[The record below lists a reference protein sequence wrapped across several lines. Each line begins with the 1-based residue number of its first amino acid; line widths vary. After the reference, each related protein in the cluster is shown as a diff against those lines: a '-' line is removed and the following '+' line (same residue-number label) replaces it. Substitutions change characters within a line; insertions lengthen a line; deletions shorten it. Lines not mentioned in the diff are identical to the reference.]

1 MGVCVTEVRE
11 TGPFERMVTVT
22 LTADA
27 LEKGKKS
34 AAARLAK
41 DTKVKG
47 FRPGKAPLKVVE
59 SMVGAAALRKEA
71 IDDALPAVLSQVL
84 TDADLTPAVTP
95 RLADLRDGGDEVQA
109 DVLVTLWPTVKEV
122 PEYAGMRIEVEIPEV
137 SDDDVNGQIERMR
150 NQFAEL
156 EDVSR
161 EGFDGDLVS
170 VDVTTSVD
178 GTEYAA
184 GSARDMLY
192 EIGSGAFLDGMDQ
205 VLRGVGA
212 GAIVAFDTVLPDGIG
227 GDAGRPAKVRVLV
240 KQVKAKRLPA
250 LTDEWAAEVSEFE
263 TVVEMRAELAQQMTE
278 IRRRSAWRHVE
289 DGALSNLVTALDVS
303 IPDGLIEAEMDSIF
317 HRFAHRLEQQ
327 GVRFD
332 QYLALTGQDENAF
345 VADLRSQSALNLKTR
360 LLLEAVADQEGI
372 TVEPA
377 ELEDAITALAA
388 VARVSREEYVEA
400 LSEGGRELALAG
412 DILRRK
418 AIDRILDLVVP
429 VDAAGSEVVLPARG
443 QRPEIDEDGDA
454 SAEADPDD
462 EDGQKP
468 VEVET

>member
-1 MGVCVTEVRE
+1 MTEVRE
-11 TGPFERMVTVT
+11 VGPFERMVTVT

-27 LEKGKKS
+27 LEAGKKT

-41 DTKVKG
+41 DAKVKG

-59 SMVGAAALRKEA
+59 SMVGAATLRKEA
-71 IDDALPAVLSQVL
+71 IDDALPAVLARVL
-84 TDADLTPAVTP
+84 TEADLNPAVTP
-95 RLADLRDGGDEVQA
+95 RLADLRDAGDEVQA
-109 DVLVTLWPTVKEV
+109 DVLVTLWPTVTEV
-122 PEYAGMRIEVEIPEV
+122 PEYAGMKIEVEIPEV
-137 SDDDVNGQIERMR
+137 SDADVTGQIERMR

-184 GSARDMLY
+184 GSAKDMLY
-192 EIGSGAFLDGMDQ
+192 EIGSGAFLDGMDE

-212 GAIVAFDTVLPDGIG
+212 GAIVAFDTALPDGIG
-227 GDAGRPAKVRVLV
+227 ADAGRPAKVRVLV

-250 LTDEWAAEVSEFE
+250 LTDAWAAEVSEFE
-263 TVVEMRAELAQQMTE
+263 TVAEMRAELATQMSD

-289 DGALSNLVTALDVS
+289 DGALSKLVTDLDVS
-303 IPDGLIEAEMDSIF
+303 IPDGLVEAEMDSIF

-345 VADLRSQSALNLKTR
+345 VADLRLQGSLNLKTR

-388 VARVSREEYVEA
+388 VARVTREEYVEA

-443 QRPEIDEDGDA
+443 QRTEMAEDGDELA
-454 SAEADPDD
+454 DADPDD

-468 VEVET
+468 AEVET